1 MLRKKMNFIR
11 DERGF
16 AAGEFAL
23 WLPVLLLIILG
34 CFEVFGW
41 SRSVRG
47 LRVRAG
53 AETLIGKSGRVVT
66 PCRPVGQV
74 SVAGEL
80 WQARCEAGA
89 DEGDTVTVVGRDGL
103 LLTVE
108 R

>member
-1 MLRKKMNFIR
+1 VFFVLAI
-11 DERGF
+11 
-16 AAGEFAL
+16 
-23 WLPVLLLIILG
+23 VLLLVLDDPWNWTAFGICIIFG

-53 AETLIGKSGRVVT
+53 AETLIGQTARVVT

-89 DEGDTVTVVGRDGL
+89 DEGEEVTVVGRDGL

>member
-1 MLRKKMNFIR
+1 VFFVLGIVL
-11 DERGF
+11 
-16 AAGEFAL
+16 AL
-23 WLPVLLLIILG
+23 VLPDPWDWTALGICIILG

-53 AETLIGKSGRVVT
+53 AETLIGQTGRVVT
-66 PCRPVGQV
+66 PCRPDGQV

-80 WQARCEAGA
+80 WQARCEGGA
-89 DEGDTVTVVGRDGL
+89 DEGDSVTVVGRDGL

>member
-1 MLRKKMNFIR
+1 MFFVLGIVL
-11 DERGF
+11 
-16 AAGEFAL
+16 AL
-23 WLPVLLLIILG
+23 VLPDPWDWTALGICIILG

-53 AETLIGKSGRVVT
+53 AETLIGQTGRVVT
-66 PCRPVGQV
+66 PCRPEGQI

-89 DEGDTVTVVGRDGL
+89 DEGETVTVVGRDGL